1 MPQGGA
7 VDRLVAERLAAAGV
21 RYTRA
26 RRAIVNALRAGEGPE
41 SAAELDR
48 RLRARVPLSSLYR
61 SLSVLEQAGVIAPH
75 HGALTRYELAEWLSG
90 HHHHLVCDQ
99 CGRVEDVEVDA
110 GRERML
116 EELAGALVDGFDF
129 LATGHSLEVEG
140 LCASCRR

>member
-1 MPQGGA
+1 VPQGGA
-7 VDRLVAERLAAAGV
+7 VDRLVAERLADAGV

-26 RRAIVNALRAGEGPE
+26 RRAIVNALRAAEGPE

-48 RLRARVPLSSLYR
+48 RLRGRVPISSLYR
-61 SLSVLEQAGVIAPH
+61 TLSVLEQAGVVSPQ
-75 HGALTRYELAEWLSG
+75 LAEWLSG

-99 CGRVEDVEVDA
+99 CGKVEDAEVDA
-110 GRERML
+110 GRERIL